1 MRFCHAHDTNFNY
14 FFSDGVVRTLSQVL
28 YIRLAMS
35 EKVIKK
41 DYIYHKKV
49 VCLGIK
55 YIGTKK
61 FNQFPEKLVVRAELH
76 GQNKKFHFTVD
87 F

>member
-1 MRFCHAHDTNFNY
+1 
-14 FFSDGVVRTLSQVL
+14 
-28 YIRLAMS
+28 MS
-35 EKVIKK
+35 KKVIKK